1 MRTGSGIASGIR
13 VVEIG
18 SSAAVA
24 GAGMVLADAGADVLL
39 LEAPGGSALR
49 EEPAFAMWARGKRSL
64 VADLGDTEGRERA
77 GSP

>member
-1 MRTGSGIASGIR
+1 
-13 VVEIG
+13 
-18 SSAAVA
+18 
-24 GAGMVLADAGADVLL
+24 MVLADAGADVLL